1 MKKIALAFTAM
12 LTIGTGAA
20 SAAPIVI
27 TGNSIPTFA
36 PAGLSDAFN
45 VIFFNGAGK
54 PVTFLGGVSSFAADE
69 IACANPAAGGCSFS
83 ANPIFGPGVSI
94 LPNVAI
100 SNLIAVFY
108 EPGSTSLISD
118 IFAIGC
124 DIRGADGKCVIDAD
138 NGADF
143 TFVSR
148 KDGGPGLDISAL
160 PAGMSVGWTGTEI
173 AGGAATIFGV
183 GMFANIT
190 NDAGNPPV
198 LVQFISRNEE
208 VPEPVTLS
216 LFGAGLAGVI
226 GLRRRKKKTA

>member
-27 TGNSIPTFA
+27 TGNSIPSFA

-45 VIFFNGAGK
+45 VFFFNGPGN
-54 PVTFLGGVSSFAADE
+54 PVTFLGGVSAFAADE
-69 IACANPAAGGCSFS
+69 IACVDPSAGGCSFS
-83 ANPIFGPGVSI
+83 ADPIFGPGVSI
-94 LPNVAI
+94 LPNVAN

-124 DIRGADGKCVIDAD
+124 DTRGADGKCTSGGNFSFI
-138 NGADF
+138 
-143 TFVSR
+143 SR
-148 KDGGPGLDISAL
+148 KDGGPGLDISVL
-160 PAGMSVGWTGTEI
+160 PAGMSVGFYGNEI
-173 AGGAATIFGV
+173 AGGAATVFGIGNFITV
-183 GMFANIT
+183 TSTAEHNPVFA
-190 NDAGNPPV
+190 
-198 LVQFISRNEE
+198 QFISRNEE